1 VSDATRKPLISLI
14 VLFVVVVALDQ
25 GSKQWALHTLLEEEF
40 HADTESYPVCG
51 AADEERARA
60 RFVRRHQRNI
70 TVIDGFFNFTYV
82 ENCASAFGLM
92 SRVPESFRFPFFM
105 VVSLLAA
112 AFIPYLYRK
121 TPPNQR
127 LMLFALPFVL
137 GGAVGNLIDRLVYRY
152 VIDFIQWYVTVSGTP
167 RYWPT
172 FNIADAA
179 IVIGIGLML
188 LQMLPRRS
196 GSKERDESPAS

>member
-1 VSDATRKPLISLI
+1 MI
-14 VLFVVVVALDQ
+14 
-25 GSKQWALHTLLEEEF
+25 
-40 HADTESYPVCG
+40 
-51 AADEERARA
+51 
-60 RFVRRHQRNI
+60 
-70 TVIDGFFNFTYV
+70 
-82 ENCASAFGLM
+82 
-92 SRVPESFRFPFFM
+92 
-105 VVSLLAA
+105 VSLLAA

-127 LMLFALPFVL
+127 LMLYALPFVL
-137 GGAVGNLIDRLVYRY
+137 GGAVGNLIDRLVFRY
-152 VIDFIQWYVTVSGTP
+152 VIDFVQWYVTVSGTP

-196 GSKERDESPAS
+196 RSKERDEEICLTPLGGARFASQYGLFEFQAAGDGATASLKIGNAITFERIETGK